1 MSTTI
6 NLACLACCLVG
17 PLVHADERHPAFE
30 SKYTASLGG
39 LLANRIFNASAGG
52 SVTIDRPG
60 PFVDF
65 ESDLKVDDSP
75 ELFVIELQ
83 WQFSENWNLGLQH
96 FNATRSG
103 SNTLGKTIEWE
114 DVIYEIGAEVNAT
127 TEIDITR
134 IVFSRKLWQNKGHDF
149 RVSVGLHWLDVAAR
163 ISGEATLGD
172 GSTVFTRSQA
182 SASLPIPNVGGVYRY
197 SPSEKWL
204 FGVRADWLSASVG
217 DYSGGIWNA
226 AANVNYRVSDHFGI
240 GLGYQFFQIDGTLSA
255 SRWRGDI
262 KSRFNG
268 PLLQIAGF
276 W

>member
-6 NLACLACCLVG
+6 KLACLACCLLG
-17 PLVHADERHPAFE
+17 PLAHADERHPAFE
-30 SKYTASLGG
+30 SKYTVSLGG
-39 LLANRIFNASAGG
+39 LLANRLFNASAGG
-52 SVTIDRPG
+52 SLTIDRPA

-75 ELFVIELQ
+75 ELFVVELQ
-83 WQFSENWNLGLQH
+83 WQFSEDWNLGLQH
-96 FNATRSG
+96 FNSKRSG

-114 DVIYEIGAEVNAT
+114 DVIYEIGAVVNAT

-134 IVFSRKLWQNKGHDF
+134 IVFTRKLWRNNGHDF

-197 SPSEKWL
+197 SLSEKWL

-226 AANVNYRVSDHFGI
+226 TANVNYRVSDHFGF
-240 GLGYQFFQIDGTLSA
+240 GLGYQLFQIDGTLSA
-255 SRWRGDI
+255 DRWRGDI
-262 KSRFNG
+262 KTRFNG
-268 PLLQIAGF
+268 PILQLAGF